1 MTEYTNFYEMNLYPL
16 QNGILKAIEK
26 LSLPFYLTGGTALS
40 RFYLQHRFSD
50 DLDFFINEDP
60 NFSTYT
66 AAVISE
72 LTKMEDINI
81 NKNNLIATPN
91 YVSINI
97 TKDNIPLKID
107 FVNDIPVHF
116 GDFRSYPLFNK
127 VDSIVNILTN
137 KITALIGRNEIK
149 DVVDVWAIATNY
161 SFDWKTILDLASQ
174 KEACIDTDYICG
186 ALNSASST
194 EITENICW
202 SKTIDGN
209 KIKSDLSKISNDIV
223 KESPNSLCLIDSP
236 DLFSIR

>member
-1 MTEYTNFYEMNLYPL
+1 M
-16 QNGILKAIEK
+16 KAIEK

-40 RFYLQHRFSD
+40 RFYLHHRYSD
-50 DLDFFINEDP
+50 DLDFFINEDQ

-66 AAVISE
+66 ATAISA
-72 LTKMEDINI
+72 LMKMEDLSI
-81 NKNNLIATPN
+81 NKTNLIATPN

-97 TKDNIPLKID
+97 TKDDTPLKID

-116 GDFRSYPLFNK
+116 GDVKSYPLFNK

-149 DVVDVWAIATNY
+149 DVVDVWAISTNY
-161 SFDWKTILDLASQ
+161 SFDWKTILELASQ

-186 ALNSASST
+186 ALNSASSS

-202 SKTIDGN
+202 AKPIEGN
-209 KIKSDLSKISNDIV
+209 KIKSDLGKISNDII
-223 KESPNSLCLIDSP
+223 KETSNSLCLINSP
-236 DLFSIR
+236 NLFTKDHHKHKR